1 MKFDRTRFLKCV
13 IVGAFIAAIVV
24 GGAYGI
30 LLYKTRN
37 NLLDT
42 WGFAR
47 QTKQEI
53 VPGLYLYCTN
63 GRDAM
68 LGDADGVGLIEGNID
83 RYAVSGTKVYIA
95 VKKDGETEKT
105 YVVEKVNGG
114 CFRLM
119 NVDKVNGVEWRCS
132 F

>member
-1 MKFDRTRFLKCV
+1 MKFDTTKFLRGI
-13 IVGAFIAAIVV
+13 IVVAFIAAIVA

-30 LLYKTRN
+30 LLLKTHN

-42 WGFAR
+42 WGFAK

-53 VPGLYLYCTN
+53 ASGLYLYRTS
-63 GRDAM
+63 GRDVM
-68 LGDADGVGLIEGNID
+68 LGDADGVGLIEGNIVS
-83 RYAVSGTKVYIA
+83 YAVEGPKVYIV
-95 VKKDGETEKT
+95 VKKDGEAEKT

-114 CFRLM
+114 CFGFM
-119 NVDKVNGVEWRCS
+119 SVDKVNGVKWKNS